1 MAGRLDSS
9 AYAVAIAKMGEAAK
23 HESDVWRHLDEIV
36 KGVAFKGSP
45 RSQAFLNH
53 VMEKALHGDSADLR
67 ERSIGIALFERP
79 AAYDTA
85 DDAIVRVT
93 ASDVRKRLLQHY
105 GNIGAEPK
113 IRIGLPP
120 GSYVPEFSFSP
131 SSALS
136 PRASSMTVAS
146 LGNPSVAERPVA
158 NIRFG

>member
-1 MAGRLDSS
+1 MAGEIDSS
-9 AYAVAIAKMGEAAK
+9 APPAAIAQGSGAGK
-23 HESDVWRHLDEIV
+23 HETRRWHHLDEIV
-36 KGVAFKGSP
+36 KGPAFKGSP

-53 VMEKALHGDSADLR
+53 VVMKALHGDSEDLR

-105 GNIGAEPK
+105 GNIGAESK

-120 GSYVPEFSFSP
+120 GSYVPEFSFSH
-131 SSALS
+131 SSVPS
-136 PRASSMTVAS
+136 PRES
-146 LGNPSVAERPVA
+146 
-158 NIRFG
+158 